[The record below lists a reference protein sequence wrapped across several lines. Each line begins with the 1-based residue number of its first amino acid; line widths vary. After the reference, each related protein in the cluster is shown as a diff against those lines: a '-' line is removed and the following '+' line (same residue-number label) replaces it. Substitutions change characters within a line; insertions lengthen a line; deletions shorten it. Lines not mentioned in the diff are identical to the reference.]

1 MNNLEPTNH
10 LAHIRDQLAQ
20 LVARLEQGQADAPAA
35 AAPLVL
41 GRTLLRQV
49 TVAEQAITNDRA
61 SAEALQHIDARYRD
75 SIRRIDAMHDQL
87 EHQPH
92 PHRPDLHE
100 HPPSSGSAI
109 GDAVRD
115 GFLNMG

>member
-1 MNNLEPTNH
+1 MSNVEPANH

-20 LVARLEQGQADAPAA
+20 LVARLERQPTDAA
-35 AAPLVL
+35 AAAAQLAL
-41 GRTLLRQV
+41 GRTLLHQV
-49 TVAEQAITNDRA
+49 TMAEQAIANDRA
-61 SAEALQHIDARYRD
+61 SAAALQHIDARYRD
-75 SIRRIDAMHDQL
+75 SIVRIEAMHDQL

-100 HPPSSGSAI
+100 HPPSSGSTI